1 MDNENIV
8 VSENE
13 NENANVFFE
22 IEDESGIVHRLQM
35 VSVFRAGNLNRLYV
49 AGLTSDIL
57 LYRYSTSIARG
68 DEYKGHIFEIDTEE
82 EYARVAD
89 EWGRIFEAGIPEESL
104 RTGKVYM
111 NVPSEI
117 EGVEEV
123 TLEGTIFSVFPVGFG
138 DDMVYYIA
146 ICPHNIMFF
155 RYNLDEENGLL
166 EISNI
171 YNPQEYA
178 DVTEAFHALIEV
190 DEQ

>member
-1 MDNENIV
+1 MENENIV
-8 VSENE
+8 TSENE
-13 NENANVFFE
+13 NADVFFE
-22 IEDESGIVHRLQM
+22 IEDDNGVVHRLQM

-57 LYRYSTSIARG
+57 LYRYDSSIARG
-68 DEYKGHIFEIDTEE
+68 DEYKGYVFEIDTEE
-82 EYARVAD
+82 EFTRVAE
-89 EWGRIFEAGIPEESL
+89 EWGRIFEAGIPEEAL

-117 EGVEEV
+117 EGVEET
-123 TLEGTIFSVFPVGFG
+123 TLEGTIFSIFPVG
-138 DDMVYYIA
+138 DDNVYYIA

-155 RYNLDEENGLL
+155 RYNLDEVNGVL

-171 YNPQEYA
+171 YNPQEYE

-190 DEQ
+190 DESGE